1 MKKERISLLLL
12 FALAFTSLQAEVNIK
27 VNVAQKG
34 IEISPTLYGIF
45 YEDINFA
52 SDGGLYAELIRNR
65 SFEFDAE
72 KPAHWKAEGANIS
85 LVTEGLLNEKQ
96 GHALKVEVTE
106 PGGGIS
112 NEGYWGI
119 NVVAGTQYRLSF
131 WIDPHQTSPRGGF
144 KASLR
149 SKDGKVLGE
158 TRPSSISPVKGG
170 ARSKGQGLGEYQQ
183 SEQSSCSLPPAPLPL
198 KRRGGSWQ
206 KVEANIVATES
217 DPQAVFHLE
226 FENPC
231 SVLLDVVSLFPPTF
245 KGRENGCRI
254 DLAEKLQ
261 ALHPAFM
268 RFPGGCYVE
277 GNIKPENAYH
287 WEQTVGPIERRP
299 GHMNANWGYPTTD
312 GLGFHEFLQLCED
325 LGAKP
330 LYVVNIGIWHGGC
343 TPLNELQPWID
354 ECLGALEYA
363 NGPVTSHYGKMRAE
377 NGHPEPFNIAYI
389 EIGNENYNW
398 HMDDNSD
405 QSDHYPERYRMFY
418 DAIKARFPEVQC
430 IGNVESWGT
439 DHPRWRNEHP
449 VDIVDEH
456 YYRNPAW
463 FVSQYHRFDNYDRR
477 GPIIYP
483 GEYAVTDGYGT
494 TGNMNA
500 AMGEA
505 VFMLGME
512 NNADIVRMSSYAPI
526 FVNENRIQWRPDM
539 IRFNSSQSFGTPSYW
554 VQQLFPNHIGNRLV
568 ESELKWS
575 IPRKEEETV
584 TPFSIGVATW
594 KTQATY
600 RNPELII
607 YLPPAPKGFLDG
619 GGPRDVALP
628 DMKDWTSGNSKPE
641 YQGNWVMESDELR
654 QTSNAE
660 ESMRICPGTTTAK
673 RYTYKVQARK
683 DSGAEGFMIVFNYVD
698 EKNFDWLNLGGWGNT
713 RTSVETTSNG
723 SRATLEGTHDD
734 HYETD
739 RWYDIRLEV
748 DGEDIA
754 AYVDGKQVYKGK
766 KKPSQLYGVY
776 ANSTL
781 DEKTGTLYTKIV
793 NLCDTGTSGSIE
805 LSGGTAAE
813 AEMVRLAGMTGD
825 DENTM
830 QYPNNIVPRPA
841 KVTTLDE
848 GRRLTFH
855 VAPFSVNIITTKLK

>member
-1 MKKERISLLLL
+1 MKRNVFIVTL
-12 FALAFTSLQAEVNIK
+12 FALCAVTGLTNEANAQVNIQ
-27 VNVAQKG
+27 VDVAQKG

-65 SFEFDAE
+65 SLEYNDSNPE
-72 KPAHWKAEGANIS
+72 HWKAERSEIS
-85 LVTEGLLNEKQ
+85 LVSEDLLNDRQ
-96 GHALKVEVTE
+96 GHALMVKASI
-106 PGGGIS
+106 PGAGVS
-112 NEGYWGI
+112 NPGYWGI
-119 NVVAGTQYRLSF
+119 NTVTGTQYRLTF
-131 WIDPHQTSPRGGF
+131 WI
-144 KASLR
+144 
-149 SKDGKVLGE
+149 KVLHGKPG
-158 TRPSSISPVKGG
+158 TILARLATKNDHTLGATAIDVKF
-170 ARSKGQGLGEYQQ
+170 RKG
-183 SEQSSCSLPPAPLPL
+183 
-198 KRRGGSWQ
+198 WQ
-206 KVEANIVATES
+206 KVEANIIATES
-217 DPQAVFHLE
+217 DPQAVFHLT
-226 FENPC
+226 FQNPC

-261 ALHPAFM
+261 ALRPAFM

-287 WEQTVGPIERRP
+287 WERTVGPIECRP

-312 GLGFHEFLQLCED
+312 GLGFHEFLQLAED

-343 TPLNELQPWID
+343 TPLGELQPWID

-377 NGHPEPFNIAYI
+377 NGHPEPFGIAYI
-389 EIGNENYNW
+389 EIGNENYNY
-398 HMDDNSD
+398 HMENNSD

-439 DHPRWRNEHP
+439 DTPKWRNNHP
-449 VDIVDEH
+449 VDILDEH

-463 FVSQYHRFDNYDRR
+463 FVNQYHRFDNYDRR

-483 GEYAVTDGYGT
+483 GEYAVTQGYGT

-505 VFMLGME
+505 VFMMGME

-526 FVNENRIQWRPDM
+526 FVNENGIQWRPDM

-554 VQQLFPNHIGNRLV
+554 VQQLFPNHVGNRV
-568 ESELKWS
+568 VKSELQWN
-575 IPRKEEETV
+575 IPDPPAPLRGSV
-584 TPFSIGVATW
+584 SVGVATW
-594 KTQATY
+594 KTQSSY
-600 RNPELII
+600 RNAQLYVEGVEVP
-607 YLPPAPKGFLDG
+607 
-619 GGPRDVALP
+619 LP
-628 DMKDWTSGNSKPE
+628 DMKDWKEGNQLPKF
-641 YQGNWVMESDELR
+641 QGKWSTNAEGILS

-660 ESMRICPGTTTAK
+660 EPMMVCPKAFAAK
-673 RYTYKVQARK
+673 HYTYKVQARK
-683 DSGAEGFMIVFNYVD
+683 DSGAEAFMIVFNYVD
-698 EKNFDWLNLGGWGNT
+698 ERNFDWLNLGGWSNS
-713 RTSVETTSNG
+713 RTSVETTMSGN
-723 SRATLEGTHDD
+723 RNTLEGAHSDS
-734 HYETD
+734 YETG
-739 RWYDIRLEV
+739 RWYDIQLDV
-748 DGEDIA
+748 DDEDITA
-754 AYVDGKQVYKGK
+754 FVDGKQVYKGK
-766 KKPSQLYGVY
+766 KKSNLLHGVY

-781 DEKTGTLYTKIV
+781 DEKTNTLYTKIV
-793 NLCDTGTSGSIE
+793 NLCATGTTGSLE

-813 AEMVRLAGMTGD
+813 AEMVRLAGMTGE

-841 KVTTLDE
+841 KVVTSDE
-848 GRRLTFH
+848 GRKLIFD
-855 VAPFSVNIITTKLK
+855 VAPFSVNIITTKLNLIH

>member
-1 MKKERISLLLL
+1 MLAC
-12 FALAFTSLQAEVNIK
+12 FAVSSRAQVNIK
-27 VNVAQKG
+27 VDVAQKG

-72 KPAHWKAEGANIS
+72 RPVHWKAERSEIS
-85 LVTEGLLNEKQ
+85 LVSDDLLNEKQ
-96 GHALKVEVTE
+96 GHALLVKS
-106 PGGGIS
+106 PIPAAGIS

-119 NVVAGTQYRLSF
+119 NVVAGTQYKLSF
-131 WIDPHQTSPRGGF
+131 WV
-144 KASLR
+144 
-149 SKDGKVLGE
+149 KVLHGKPGSLLARLA
-158 TRPSSISPVKGG
+158 TKRDHTLGATTIDVKF
-170 ARSKGQGLGEYQQ
+170 RKG
-183 SEQSSCSLPPAPLPL
+183 
-198 KRRGGSWQ
+198 WQ

-217 DPQAVFHLE
+217 DPQAVFHLT
-226 FENPC
+226 FQNPC
-231 SVLLDVVSLFPPTF
+231 SVLLDVVSLFPPTY

-254 DLAEKLQ
+254 DLAEKLE

-287 WEQTVGPIERRP
+287 WERTVGPIERRP

-312 GLGFHEFLQLCED
+312 GLGFHEFLQLAED

-418 DAIKARFPEVQC
+418 DAIKARFPEVKC

-463 FVSQYHRFDNYDRR
+463 FISQYHRFDNYDRK

-483 GEYAVTDGYGT
+483 GEYAVTNGYGT

-539 IRFNSSQSFGTPSYW
+539 IRFNSSKSFGTPSYW
-554 VQQLFPNHIGNRLV
+554 VQQLFPTHIGNRLV
-568 ESELKWS
+568 KSDLQWS
-575 IPRKEEETV
+575 IPERKVENMI
-584 TPFSIGVATW
+584 PFGVGVATW

-600 RNPELII
+600 RNPQLLIEGTEVQ
-607 YLPPAPKGFLDG
+607 LS
-619 GGPRDVALP
+619 
-628 DMKDWTSGNSKPE
+628 DMKNWTSGNSKPE
-641 YQGNWVMESDELR
+641 YQGNWSVEGGTLR

-660 ESMRICPGTTTAK
+660 ESMHVSPDRMKAK

-683 DSGAEGFMIVFNYVD
+683 DGGAEAFVIVFNYVD

-713 RTSVETTSNG
+713 RTSVETTMSGN
-723 SRATLEGTHDD
+723 RNTLDGAHSDS
-734 HYETD
+734 YETG
-739 RWYDIRLEV
+739 RWYDIQLDV
-748 DGEDIA
+748 DGEDITA
-754 AYVDGKQVYKGK
+754 FVDGKQVYKGK
-766 KKPSQLYGVY
+766 KKSGLLHGVY

-793 NLCDTGTSGSIE
+793 NLCETGTNGNIE

-830 QYPNNIVPRPA
+830 QYPDNIVPRPA
-841 KVTTLDE
+841 KVTTSDE
-848 GRRLTFH
+848 GRRLSFD

>member
-1 MKKERISLLLL
+1 MKKNFVLCL
-12 FALAFTSLQAEVNIK
+12 LAFAFVNLQAQVNIK
-27 VNVAQKG
+27 VDVAQKG

-45 YEDINFA
+45 YEDINYA

-65 SFEFDAE
+65 SFEYDAE
-72 KPAHWKAEGANIS
+72 KPEHWKAERSEIS
-85 LVTEGLLNEKQ
+85 LVSDDLLNEKQ
-96 GHALKVEVTE
+96 GHALLVKSPI
-106 PGGGIS
+106 PGAGIS
-112 NEGYWGI
+112 NPGYWGI
-119 NVVAGTQYRLSF
+119 NVVTGTQYKLSF
-131 WIDPHQTSPRGGF
+131 WI
-144 KASLR
+144 
-149 SKDGKVLGE
+149 KVLHGKPGSVLARLA
-158 TRPSSISPVKGG
+158 TKSDHTLGATAIDVKF
-170 ARSKGQGLGEYQQ
+170 RKG
-183 SEQSSCSLPPAPLPL
+183 
-198 KRRGGSWQ
+198 WQ

-217 DPQAVFHLE
+217 DPQAVFHLT
-226 FENPC
+226 FQNPC
-231 SVLLDVVSLFPPTF
+231 SVLLDVVSLFPPTY

-254 DLAEKLQ
+254 DLAEKLE

-277 GNIKPENAYH
+277 GNHKPENAYH
-287 WEQTVGPIERRP
+287 WERTVGPIERRP

-312 GLGFHEFLQLCED
+312 GLGFHEFLQLAED

-389 EIGNENYNW
+389 EIGNENYNY

-405 QSDHYPERYRMFY
+405 QSDHYPERFRMFY

-439 DHPRWRNEHP
+439 DHPKWRNNNP
-449 VDIVDEH
+449 VDILDEH

-463 FVSQYHRFDNYDRR
+463 FVGQYNRFDNYDRK

-483 GEYAVTDGYGT
+483 GEYAVTQGYGT
-494 TGNMNA
+494 TGNLNA

-526 FVNENRIQWRPDM
+526 FVNENGIQWRPDM
-539 IRFNSSQSFGTPSYW
+539 IRFNSSKSFGTPSYW
-554 VQQLFPNHIGNRLV
+554 VQQLFPTHIGNRLV
-568 ESELKWS
+568 KSELQWS
-575 IPRKEEETV
+575 IPERKVENMI
-584 TPFSIGVATW
+584 PFGVGVATW

-600 RNPELII
+600 RNPQLLIEGDEVQ
-607 YLPPAPKGFLDG
+607 LSDLKN
-619 GGPRDVALP
+619 
-628 DMKDWTSGNSKPE
+628 WTSGNSKPE
-641 YQGNWVMESDELR
+641 YQGNWSAEGGTLR

-660 ESMRICPGTTTAK
+660 ESMHISPDRMKAK
-673 RYTYKVQARK
+673 RYTFKVQARK
-683 DSGAEGFMIVFNYVD
+683 DGGAEAFMIVFNYVD

-713 RTSVETTSNG
+713 RTSVETTMSGN
-723 SRATLEGTHDD
+723 RNTLDGAHSDS
-734 HYETD
+734 YETG
-739 RWYDIRLEV
+739 RWYDIQLDV
-748 DGEDIA
+748 DGEDIIA
-754 AYVDGKQVYKGK
+754 FVDGKQVYKGK
-766 KKPSQLYGVY
+766 KKNSLLHGVY

-793 NLCDTGTSGSIE
+793 NLCDTGTKGCIE
-805 LSGGTAAE
+805 LSGGTAAK
-813 AEMVRLAGMTGD
+813 AEMIRLAGMTGD

-848 GRRLTFH
+848 GRRLTFD
-855 VAPFSVNIITTKLK
+855 VAPFSINIITSKLK

>member
-1 MKKERISLLLL
+1 MKNTFIFCVL
-12 FALAFTSLQAEVNIK
+12 ALAMPSLMAQVNLK
-27 VNVAQKG
+27 DFVAQKG

-65 SFEFDAE
+65 SFEYDAE
-72 KPAHWKAEGANIS
+72 KPAHWKAEGSNIS

-96 GHALKVEVTE
+96 GHALKVTTTGEN
-106 PGGGIS
+106 GGIS
-112 NEGYWGI
+112 NPGYWGI
-119 NVVAGTQYRLSF
+119 NVVQGTQYRLSF
-131 WIDPHQTSPRGGF
+131 WIKPLKGKPGTL
-144 KASLR
+144 KASLTSR
-149 SKDGKVLGE
+149 DGKMLG
-158 TRPSSISPVKGG
+158 
-170 ARSKGQGLGEYQQ
+170 Q
-183 SEQSSCSLPPAPLPL
+183 SVVNQKL
-198 KRRGGSWQ
+198 KNGWQ
-206 KVEANIVATES
+206 KLETIIVPEAS
-217 DPQAVFHLE
+217 DQQASFRLE
-226 FENPC
+226 FEKPC
-231 SVLLDVVSLFPPTF
+231 EVLLDVVSLFPPTF

-254 DLAEKLQ
+254 DLAEKLL

-287 WEQTVGPIERRP
+287 WERTVGPIERRP

-312 GLGFHEFLQLCED
+312 GLGFHEFLQLAED

-398 HMDDNSD
+398 HMEDNSD

-439 DHPRWRNEHP
+439 DTPRWRNSHP

-463 FVSQYHRFDNYDRR
+463 FVSQYHRFDGYDRR

-483 GEYAVTDGYGT
+483 GEYAVTKGYGT

-526 FVNENRIQWRPDM
+526 FVNENAIQWRPDM

-554 VQQLFPNHIGNRLV
+554 VQQLFPSHIGNRLV
-568 ESELKWS
+568 RCDLEWN
-575 IPRKEEETV
+575 IPRKEADRHV
-584 TPFSIGVATW
+584 PVGIGLATW
-594 KTQATY
+594 KTQASY
-600 RNPELII
+600 RNPQLIVEGTEI
-607 YLPPAPKGFLDG
+607 PLSDTKQWKPGNTKPQYQGK
-619 GGPRDVALP
+619 
-628 DMKDWTSGNSKPE
+628 WTSEG
-641 YQGNWVMESDELR
+641 GILR
-654 QTSNAE
+654 QTSDAE
-660 ESMRICPGTTTAK
+660 ECMFVCPETTDAR
-673 RYTYKVQARK
+673 RYTFKVQARK
-683 DSGAEGFMIVFNYVD
+683 DGGAEGFMLVFNYID

-713 RTSVETTSNG
+713 RIAVEQTSDG
-723 SRATLEGTHDD
+723 SRNTLDGTRNG
-734 HYETD
+734 HYD
-739 RWYDIRLEV
+739 VGKWYDIRLDV
-748 DGEDIA
+748 DGDSIT
-754 AYVDGKQVYKGK
+754 AYMDGKLTYAGK
-766 KKPSQLYGVY
+766 KTGGQMHGVY
-776 ANSTL
+776 ANTTL
-781 DEKTGTLYTKIV
+781 DEKTNTLYTKIV
-793 NLCDTGTSGSIE
+793 NLCDAGTSGCIQ
-805 LSGGTAAE
+805 LTNGTAAQ
-813 AEMVRLAGMTGD
+813 AEMVRLAGMTGE

-830 QYPNNIVPRPA
+830 QFPDNIVPRPA
-841 KVTTLDE
+841 RVVKEDG
-848 GRRLTFH
+848 GRRLTFD
-855 VAPFSVNIITTKLK
+855 VAPFSINIITTKLK

>member
-1 MKKERISLLLL
+1 MKEKRNLVFCL
-12 FALAFTSLQAEVNIK
+12 LAFAFASLQAQVNIK
-27 VNVAQKG
+27 VDVAQKG

-65 SFEFDAE
+65 SFEYDAE
-72 KPAHWKAEGANIS
+72 KPAHWRAEGSTIS
-85 LVTEGLLNEKQ
+85 LATEGLLNEKQ
-96 GHALKVEVTE
+96 GHALRVETTT
-106 PGGGIS
+106 PDGGIS

-119 NVVAGTQYRLSF
+119 NAVAGTQYKLSF
-131 WIDPHQTSPRGGF
+131 WIKLLHGKPDTM
-144 KASLR
+144 KAFL
-149 SKDGKVLGE
+149 KDKSGKVLGQ
-158 TRPSSISPVKGG
+158 TLISQKLNKG
-170 ARSKGQGLGEYQQ
+170 
-183 SEQSSCSLPPAPLPL
+183 
-198 KRRGGSWQ
+198 WQ
-206 KVEANIVATES
+206 KVEAIIVPQAS
-217 DPQAVFHLE
+217 DPQAVFTLN
-226 FENPC
+226 FEKPC
-231 SVLLDVVSLFPPTF
+231 AVLLDVVSLFPPTF

-277 GNIKPENAYH
+277 GNHKPENAYH
-287 WEQTVGPIERRP
+287 WERTVGPIERRP

-312 GLGFHEFLQLCED
+312 GLGFHEFLQLSED

-439 DHPRWRNEHP
+439 DTPKWRNSHP
-449 VDIVDEH
+449 VDILDEH

-463 FVSQYHRFDNYDRR
+463 FVGQYNRYDNYDRK

-483 GEYAVTDGYGT
+483 GEYAVTQGYGT

-505 VFMLGME
+505 VFMMGME

-526 FVNENRIQWRPDM
+526 FVNENGIQWRPDM

-554 VQQLFPNHIGNRLV
+554 VQQLFPTHIGNRLV
-568 ESELKWS
+568 KSDLQWN
-575 IPRKEEETV
+575 IPQKEAETQMPV
-584 TPFSIGVATW
+584 SVGVATW

-600 RNPELII
+600 RNAQLLVEGVEVP
-607 YLPPAPKGFLDG
+607 
-619 GGPRDVALP
+619 LP
-628 DMKDWTSGNSKPE
+628 DMKDWKPGNSRSE
-641 YQGNWVMESDELR
+641 FQGNWSAADGTLR
-654 QTSNAE
+654 QTTNAE
-660 ESMRICPGTTTAK
+660 ESMRVSPQSFTAK
-673 RYTYKVQARK
+673 RYTYKVQAKK
-683 DSGAEGFMIVFNYVD
+683 DGGAEAFMIVFNYVD
-698 EKNFDWLNLGGWGNT
+698 ERNFDWLNLGGWGNT
-713 RTSVETTSNG
+713 RTSVETTMSG
-723 SRATLEGTHDD
+723 SRNTLDGARND
-734 HYETD
+734 HYD
-739 RWYDIRLEV
+739 VGKWYDIQLDV
-748 DGEDIA
+748 DGEDITA
-754 AYVDGKQVYKGK
+754 SVDGKVIYKGK
-766 KKPSQLYGVY
+766 KRSSQLYGVY

-781 DEKTGTLYTKIV
+781 DEKTNTLYTKIV
-793 NLCDTGTSGSIE
+793 NLCDTGTKGRIE

-830 QYPNNIVPRPA
+830 QYPDNIVPRPA
-841 KVTTLDE
+841 KVGLEDA
-848 GRRLTFH
+848 GRCLSFD
-855 VAPFSVNIITTKLK
+855 VAPFSINIITTKLK

>member
-1 MKKERISLLLL
+1 MRVTTTLLSCV
-12 FALAFTSLQAEVNIK
+12 LACFCMRVQAQVSVK
-27 VNVAQKG
+27 VDLAQKG

-45 YEDINFA
+45 YEDINYA

-65 SFEFDAE
+65 SFEYDAE
-72 KPAHWKAEGANIS
+72 KPVHWKAEGAKIS
-85 LVTEGLLNEKQ
+85 LVEDNTKFDSDVPKTPWTENCVD
-96 GHALKVEVTE
+96 HALKVEVTE
-106 PGGGIS
+106 PGGGIG

-119 NVVAGTQYRLSF
+119 NAVQGTLYRLSF
-131 WIDPHQTSPRGGF
+131 LI
-144 KASLR
+144 K
-149 SKDGKVLGE
+149 
-158 TRPSSISPVKGG
+158 
-170 ARSKGQGLGEYQQ
+170 
-183 SEQSSCSLPPAPLPL
+183 PL
-198 KRRGGSWQ
+198 KGKPGEIKFSLTDRNGKELGRTLINTKLKKGWQ
-206 KVEANIVATES
+206 KIESIIVPDFS

-226 FENPC
+226 FENP
-231 SVLLDVVSLFPPTF
+231 STMLLDVVSLFPPTF
-245 KGRENGCRI
+245 KGRDNGCRI

-261 ALHPAFM
+261 ALKPAFM

-277 GNIKPENAYH
+277 GNHKPENAYH
-287 WEQTVGPIERRP
+287 WERTVGPIERRP

-325 LGAKP
+325 LNAKP

-398 HMDDNSD
+398 HMEDNSD

-439 DHPRWRNEHP
+439 DRPRWRNEHP

-456 YYRNPAW
+456 YYRNPTW
-463 FVSQYHRFDNYDRR
+463 FVGQYNRFDNYDRK

-483 GEYAVTDGYGT
+483 GEYAVTQGYGT

-526 FVNENRIQWRPDM
+526 FVNENGIQWRPDM
-539 IRFNSSQSFGTPSYW
+539 IRFNSSKSFGTPSYW
-554 VQQLFPNHIGNRLV
+554 VQQLFPTHIGNRLV
-568 ESELKWS
+568 KSELQWS
-575 IPRKEEETV
+575 IPENEELRIKNEELRV
-584 TPFSIGVATW
+584 GVATW

-600 RNPELII
+600 RNPQLLIEGDEVQ
-607 YLPPAPKGFLDG
+607 LS
-619 GGPRDVALP
+619 DVKNW
-628 DMKDWTSGNSKPE
+628 MSGNSKPE
-641 YQGNWVMESDELR
+641 YQGNWSAEGGTLR

-660 ESMRICPGTTTAK
+660 ESMRICPFTTTAK
-673 RYTYKVQARK
+673 RYTYTVQARK
-683 DSGAEGFMIVFNYVD
+683 DGGEEGFMIVFNYID

-713 RTSVETTSNG
+713 RTSVETTMSG
-723 SRATLEGTHDD
+723 SRNTLDGAKDD
-734 HYETD
+734 HYETGK
-739 RWYDIRLEV
+739 WYDIQLSV
-748 DGEDIA
+748 NGEDIE
-754 AYVDGKQVYKGK
+754 AYVDGKLVYVGK
-766 KKPSQLYGVY
+766 KKSSRLHGVY

-793 NLCDTGTSGSIE
+793 NLCDTGAKGSID
-805 LSGGTAAE
+805 LSGGRAAE

-830 QYPNNIVPRPA
+830 QYPDNIVPRPA
-841 KVTTLDE
+841 KVVMSDE
-848 GRRLTFH
+848 GRRLTFD
-855 VAPFSVNIITTKLK
+855 VAPFSINIITTKLK

>member
-1 MKKERISLLLL
+1 MKEKRNLVFCL
-12 FALAFTSLQAEVNIK
+12 LAFAFASLQAQVNIK
-27 VNVAQKG
+27 VDVAQKG

-65 SFEFDAE
+65 SFEYDAE
-72 KPAHWKAEGANIS
+72 KPAHWRAEGSTIS
-85 LVTEGLLNEKQ
+85 LATEGLLNEKQ
-96 GHALKVEVTE
+96 GHALRVETTT
-106 PGGGIS
+106 PDGGIS

-119 NVVAGTQYRLSF
+119 NAVAGTQYKLSF
-131 WIDPHQTSPRGGF
+131 WIKLLHGKPDTM
-144 KASLR
+144 KAFL
-149 SKDGKVLGE
+149 KDKSGKVLGQ
-158 TRPSSISPVKGG
+158 TLISQKLNKG
-170 ARSKGQGLGEYQQ
+170 
-183 SEQSSCSLPPAPLPL
+183 
-198 KRRGGSWQ
+198 WQ
-206 KVEANIVATES
+206 KVEAIIVPQAS
-217 DPQAVFHLE
+217 DPQAVFTLN
-226 FENPC
+226 FEKPC
-231 SVLLDVVSLFPPTF
+231 AVLLDVVSLFPPTF

-277 GNIKPENAYH
+277 GNHKPENAYH
-287 WEQTVGPIERRP
+287 WERTVGPIESRP

-312 GLGFHEFLQLCED
+312 GLGFHEFLQLSED

-439 DHPRWRNEHP
+439 DTPKWRNSHP
-449 VDIVDEH
+449 VDILDEH

-463 FVSQYHRFDNYDRR
+463 FVGQYNRYDNYDRK

-483 GEYAVTDGYGT
+483 GEYAVTQGYGT

-505 VFMLGME
+505 VFMMGME

-526 FVNENRIQWRPDM
+526 FVNENGIQWRPDM

-554 VQQLFPNHIGNRLV
+554 VQQLFPTHIGNRLV
-568 ESELKWS
+568 KSDLQWN
-575 IPRKEEETV
+575 IPQKEAETQMPV
-584 TPFSIGVATW
+584 SVGVATW

-600 RNPELII
+600 RNAQLLVEGVEVPLS
-607 YLPPAPKGFLDG
+607 
-619 GGPRDVALP
+619 
-628 DMKDWTSGNSKPE
+628 DMKNWKPGNSRSE
-641 YQGNWVMESDELR
+641 FQGNWSAADGTLR
-654 QTSNAE
+654 QTTNAE
-660 ESMRICPGTTTAK
+660 ESMRVSPQSFTAK
-673 RYTYKVQARK
+673 RYTYKVQAKK
-683 DSGAEGFMIVFNYVD
+683 DGGAEAFMIVFNYVD
-698 EKNFDWLNLGGWGNT
+698 ERNFDWLNLGGWGNT
-713 RTSVETTSNG
+713 RTSVETTMSG
-723 SRATLEGTHDD
+723 SRNTLDGARND
-734 HYETD
+734 HYD
-739 RWYDIRLEV
+739 VGKWYDIQLDV
-748 DGEDIA
+748 DGEDITA
-754 AYVDGKQVYKGK
+754 SVDGKVIYKGK
-766 KKPSQLYGVY
+766 KRSSQLYGVY

-781 DEKTGTLYTKIV
+781 DEKTNTLYTKIV
-793 NLCDTGTSGSIE
+793 NLCDTGTKGRIE

-830 QYPNNIVPRPA
+830 QYPDNIVPRPA
-841 KVTTLDE
+841 KVGLEDA
-848 GRRLTFH
+848 GRCLSFD
-855 VAPFSVNIITTKLK
+855 VAPFSINIITTKLK

>member
-1 MKKERISLLLL
+1 MKEKRNLVFCL
-12 FALAFTSLQAEVNIK
+12 LAFAFASLQAQVNIK
-27 VNVAQKG
+27 VDVAQKG

-65 SFEFDAE
+65 SFEYDAE
-72 KPAHWKAEGANIS
+72 KPAHWRAEGSTIS
-85 LVTEGLLNEKQ
+85 LATEGLLNEKQ
-96 GHALKVEVTE
+96 GHALRVETTT
-106 PGGGIS
+106 PDGGIS

-119 NVVAGTQYRLSF
+119 NAVAGTQYKLSF
-131 WIDPHQTSPRGGF
+131 WIKLLHGKPDTM
-144 KASLR
+144 KAFL
-149 SKDGKVLGE
+149 KDKSGKVLGQ
-158 TRPSSISPVKGG
+158 TLISQKLNKG
-170 ARSKGQGLGEYQQ
+170 
-183 SEQSSCSLPPAPLPL
+183 
-198 KRRGGSWQ
+198 WQ
-206 KVEANIVATES
+206 KVEAIIVPQAS
-217 DPQAVFHLE
+217 DPQAVFTLN
-226 FENPC
+226 FEKPC
-231 SVLLDVVSLFPPTF
+231 AVLLDVVSLFPPTF

-277 GNIKPENAYH
+277 GNHKPENAYH
-287 WEQTVGPIERRP
+287 WERTVGPIESRP

-312 GLGFHEFLQLCED
+312 GLGFHEFLQLSED

-439 DHPRWRNEHP
+439 DTPKWRNSHP
-449 VDIVDEH
+449 VDILDEH

-463 FVSQYHRFDNYDRR
+463 FVGQYNRYDNYDRK

-483 GEYAVTDGYGT
+483 GEYAVTQGYGT

-505 VFMLGME
+505 VFMMGME

-526 FVNENRIQWRPDM
+526 FVNENGIQWRPDM

-554 VQQLFPNHIGNRLV
+554 VQQLFPTHIGNRLV
-568 ESELKWS
+568 KSDLQWN
-575 IPRKEEETV
+575 IPQKEAETQMPV
-584 TPFSIGVATW
+584 SVGVATW

-600 RNPELII
+600 RNAQLLVEGVEVP
-607 YLPPAPKGFLDG
+607 
-619 GGPRDVALP
+619 LP
-628 DMKDWTSGNSKPE
+628 DMKDWKPGNSRSE
-641 YQGNWVMESDELR
+641 FQGNWSAADGTLR
-654 QTSNAE
+654 QTTNAE
-660 ESMRICPGTTTAK
+660 ESMRVSPQSFTAK
-673 RYTYKVQARK
+673 RYTYKVQAKK
-683 DSGAEGFMIVFNYVD
+683 DGGAEAFMIVFNYVD
-698 EKNFDWLNLGGWGNT
+698 ERNFDWLNLGGWGNT
-713 RTSVETTSNG
+713 RTSVETTMSG
-723 SRATLEGTHDD
+723 SRNTLDGARND
-734 HYETD
+734 HYD
-739 RWYDIRLEV
+739 VGKWYDIQLDV
-748 DGEDIA
+748 DGEDITA
-754 AYVDGKQVYKGK
+754 SVDGKVIYKGK
-766 KKPSQLYGVY
+766 KRSSQLYGVY

-781 DEKTGTLYTKIV
+781 DEKTNTLYTKIV
-793 NLCDTGTSGSIE
+793 NLCDTGTKGRIE

-830 QYPNNIVPRPA
+830 QYPDNIVPRPA
-841 KVTTLDE
+841 KVGLEDA
-848 GRRLTFH
+848 GRCLSFD
-855 VAPFSVNIITTKLK
+855 VAPFSINIITTKLK

>member
-1 MKKERISLLLL
+1 MKMKMNLVLCL
-12 FALAFTSLQAEVNIK
+12 LAFAFVNLQAQVNIK
-27 VNVAQKG
+27 VDVAQKG

-45 YEDINFA
+45 YEDINYA

-65 SFEFDAE
+65 SFEYDAE
-72 KPAHWKAEGANIS
+72 KPEHWKAERSEIS
-85 LVTEGLLNEKQ
+85 LVSDDLLNEKQ
-96 GHALKVEVTE
+96 GHALLVKSPI
-106 PGGGIS
+106 PGAGIS
-112 NEGYWGI
+112 NPGYWGI
-119 NVVAGTQYRLSF
+119 NVVTGTQYKLSF
-131 WIDPHQTSPRGGF
+131 WI
-144 KASLR
+144 
-149 SKDGKVLGE
+149 KVLHGKPGSVLARLA
-158 TRPSSISPVKGG
+158 TKGDHTLGATAIDVKF
-170 ARSKGQGLGEYQQ
+170 RKG
-183 SEQSSCSLPPAPLPL
+183 
-198 KRRGGSWQ
+198 WQ

-217 DPQAVFHLE
+217 DPQAVFHLT
-226 FENPC
+226 FQNPC
-231 SVLLDVVSLFPPTF
+231 SVLLDVVSLFPPTY

-254 DLAEKLQ
+254 DLAEKLE

-277 GNIKPENAYH
+277 GNHKPENAYH
-287 WEQTVGPIERRP
+287 WERTVGPIERRP

-312 GLGFHEFLQLCED
+312 GLGFHEFLQLAED

-389 EIGNENYNW
+389 EIGNENYNY

-405 QSDHYPERYRMFY
+405 QSDHYPERFRMFY

-439 DHPRWRNEHP
+439 DYPKWRNNNP
-449 VDIVDEH
+449 VDILDEH

-463 FVSQYHRFDNYDRR
+463 FVGQYNRFDNYDRK

-483 GEYAVTDGYGT
+483 GEYAVTQGYGT
-494 TGNMNA
+494 TGNLNA

-526 FVNENRIQWRPDM
+526 FVNENGIQWRPDM
-539 IRFNSSQSFGTPSYW
+539 IRFNSSQSLGTPSYW
-554 VQQLFPNHIGNRLV
+554 VQQLFPTHIGNRVVKSDLQ
-568 ESELKWS
+568 WS
-575 IPRKEEETV
+575 IPERKVENMI
-584 TPFSIGVATW
+584 PFGVGVATW
-594 KTQATY
+594 KTQVTY
-600 RNPELII
+600 RNPQLLIEGDEVQ
-607 YLPPAPKGFLDG
+607 LS
-619 GGPRDVALP
+619 DV
-628 DMKDWTSGNSKPE
+628 KNWTSGNSKPE
-641 YQGNWVMESDELR
+641 YQGNWSAEGGTLR

-660 ESMRICPGTTTAK
+660 ESMHISPDRMKAK
-673 RYTYKVQARK
+673 RYTFKVQARK
-683 DSGAEGFMIVFNYVD
+683 DGGAEAFMIVFNYVD

-713 RTSVETTSNG
+713 RTSVETTMTG
-723 SRATLEGTHDD
+723 SRNTLDGARND
-734 HYETD
+734 HYD
-739 RWYDIRLEV
+739 VGKWYDIQLDV
-748 DGEDIA
+748 DGEDITA
-754 AYVDGKQVYKGK
+754 FVDGKQVYKGK
-766 KKPSQLYGVY
+766 KKSSLLHGVY

-805 LSGGTAAE
+805 LSGGTAAK

-841 KVTTLDE
+841 KVTTFDE
-848 GRRLTFH
+848 GRRLTFD
-855 VAPFSVNIITTKLK
+855 VAPFSINIITSKLK